1 VIALHI
7 DHAPQVKALVDELY
21 LKLAENGINEYQS
34 AIEAEYG
41 SAGQRIE
48 HCALGQGFLSVIT
61 SAARGDRPS
70 CVTHLIYGH
79 CTTAHIR
86 ENLIARGLGS
96 LPITRVYPWRT
107 VLVADD
113 STDED

>member
-1 VIALHI
+1 MIALHI

-21 LKLAENGINEYQS
+21 LKLTENGVNEYQR
-34 AIEAEYG
+34 AIEAEYR

-48 HCALGQGFLSVIT
+48 HSSLGHGFVSVIT
-61 SAARGDRPS
+61 SAPRGGRPS
-70 CVTHLIYGH
+70 WVTHLVYGN

-86 ENLIARGLGS
+86 EDLISRGLGS

-107 VLVADD
+107 VLVTDD

>member
-1 VIALHI
+1 MIALHL
-7 DHAPQVKALVDELY
+7 DHAPQVKELVDELY
-21 LKLAENGINEYQS
+21 LKLAENGINEYRS
-34 AIEAEYG
+34 AIEAEYRCV
-41 SAGQRIE
+41 GQSVE
-48 HCALGQGFLSVIT
+48 HRSLGHGFLSVIT
-61 SAARGDRPS
+61 SAAHGDLPS
-70 CVTHLIYGH
+70 YVTHLVYGN

-107 VLVADD
+107 VLVAD

>member
-21 LKLAENGINEYQS
+21 LKLAENGVNEYQS
-34 AIEAEYG
+34 AIEAEYR
-41 SAGQRIE
+41 SVGQRIE
-48 HCALGQGFLSVIT
+48 HRSLGHGFLSVIT
-61 SAARGDRPS
+61 SVARGDLPS
-70 CVTHLIYGH
+70 YITHLVYGN

-86 ENLIARGLGS
+86 ENLVARGLGS

-107 VLVADD
+107 VLV
-113 STDED
+113 TDED